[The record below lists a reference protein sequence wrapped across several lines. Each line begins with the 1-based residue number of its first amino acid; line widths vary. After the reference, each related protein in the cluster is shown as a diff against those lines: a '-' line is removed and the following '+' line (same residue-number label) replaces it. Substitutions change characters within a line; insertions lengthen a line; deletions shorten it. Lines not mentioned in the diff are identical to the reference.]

1 MARLDLTV
9 DPKGEYERKL
19 MTPEQAAGLVES
31 GDLVWIPSTHVP
43 PAIMAVLAT
52 RERELR
58 DVTIR
63 GGSIPNMGWF
73 RADAAGGGNPPVQ
86 DAIVPGNRPAPP
98 DRRSDRPPPSR

>member
-58 DVTIR
+58 DGPIPSV
-63 GGSIPNMGWF
+63 SIPNMGWV
-73 RADAAGGGNPPVQ
+73 RAAAAGAGNLPGQDAVAPRNPPGP
-86 DAIVPGNRPAPP
+86 ARPRVNP
-98 DRRSDRPPPSR
+98 